1 MIPKRYSSG
10 TVTTDGSG
18 DLSFV
23 LPLAGEVSGR
33 AGFIH
38 SIVYTK
44 PGSNAYSDGVVI
56 TATTEKT
63 GITVWS
69 ETLTTNAS
77 KTVTPSMPIHDS
89 TGTEGTSSDFIPLAS
104 EGVIFTIASGG
115 AAKDGSFILVV
126 NEPG

>member
-18 DLSFV
+18 DASII
-23 LPLAGEVSGR
+23 LPLAGSTSGR
-33 AGFIH
+33 VGFIH
-38 SIVYTK
+38 SIIYTK

-56 TATTEKT
+56 TVTTEET
-63 GITVWS
+63 GIDVWS

-89 TGTEGTSSDFIPLAS
+89 TGAEGSSSDYIPLAS
-104 EGVIFTIASGG
+104 DGVTITVASGG
-115 AAKDGSFILVV
+115 AAKDGSFVIIVL
-126 NEPG
+126 EPG